1 VILFFFK
8 WCYWDLYPQYIVCRK
23 K

>member
-1 VILFFFK
+1 VIILFFK